1 MKRKVLA
8 VAGAVLG
15 VAVIAAI
22 RWGYHMFTSPPPVM
36 VDGQSIESRPPEKP
50 DDKPAFPGQT
60 RAPYH
65 ATKPPAVT
73 TLTDK
78 LRSPWS
84 FAFLPDGKILIT
96 EKPGTMRV
104 LDKSGTLSEP
114 VRNVPAVSAT
124 GQVGLLDLA
133 LDPAFA
139 TNHRIFFTYSE
150 AVSDPCALPF
160 PIASIASRAVT

>member
-1 MKRKVLA
+1 MKWKVLA
-8 VAGAVLG
+8 GVGLLFGVGAI
-15 VAVIAAI
+15 AVV
-22 RWGYHMFTSPPPVM
+22 RWGYSMFTSPPPVT
-36 VDGQSIESRPPEKP
+36 VDGQSIESRPPEKS
-50 DDKPAFPGQT
+50 DDKPAFAGQT

-65 ATKPPAVT
+65 ATAPPIVT

-78 LRSPWS
+78 LKSPWS

-96 EKPGTMRV
+96 EKPGTIRV
-104 LDKSGTLSEP
+104 LDKGGTLSGP
-114 VRNVPAVSAT
+114 VKNVPAVSAI

-150 AVSDPCALPF
+150 AVDDTD
-160 PIASIASRAVT
+160 SRIVVGRAR